1 MKKINYIGLLLIVM
15 VFSACDLDQYPYS
28 EVAADKYVKDASSVN
43 NLVLGCYNSLHDV
56 MYYEWAMTELRSDN
70 GRMYAAGSSSNTT
83 RLVEQLDQGTILPEN
98 EWVETYWN
106 ACYATIARVN
116 NVISYLDV
124 VTDETL
130 RNQYEGEVLFLRSLE
145 YFNLVRLWGPVFIVT
160 SKVPSEVTR
169 DMQRSTVDEVYALI
183 EGDLEN
189 IVNNELLP
197 GKMADGD
204 LGRADL
210 NAAKALL
217 AKVYATHYRAGD
229 EKYARA
235 ARLCKEVLESESVG
249 NPQSG
254 SDLVAYD
261 KVFDIGNEMNKEIIF
276 AVRYLSGNAG
286 IGSPFGNMFAPVNNG
301 ANVIIGTSSGYNT
314 PTDNIIAAYEQRGA
328 GADKRLDVNIAQKY
342 FNTTTQTWVT
352 EGNCRYCKKY
362 VNPVTTQYDGESD
375 WPVIRVADIALLY
388 AELTNEISGPSADN
402 LKYLNM
408 VCERAGVSTY
418 TLTDLPGL
426 YDFRKAVRNERR
438 LELAFENQRWFDLL
452 RWGIATQTVNNYLN
466 SELLYT
472 EYSYTVNDI
481 EDWQTFLPIPVS
493 VIDINPEI
501 AQNTGY

>member
-83 RLVEQLDQGTILPEN
+83 RLVEQLDQGTIVPEN
-98 EWVETYWN
+98 EWVKTYWN

-160 SKVPSEVTR
+160 SKVPSEVAR

-235 ARLCKEVLESESVG
+235 ARLCK
-249 NPQSG
+249 
-254 SDLVAYD
+254 
-261 KVFDIGNEMNKEIIF
+261 
-276 AVRYLSGNAG
+276 
-286 IGSPFGNMFAPVNNG
+286 
-301 ANVIIGTSSGYNT
+301 
-314 PTDNIIAAYEQRGA
+314 
-328 GADKRLDVNIAQKY
+328 
-342 FNTTTQTWVT
+342 
-352 EGNCRYCKKY
+352 
-362 VNPVTTQYDGESD
+362 
-375 WPVIRVADIALLY
+375 
-388 AELTNEISGPSADN
+388 
-402 LKYLNM
+402 
-408 VCERAGVSTY
+408 
-418 TLTDLPGL
+418 
-426 YDFRKAVRNERR
+426 
-438 LELAFENQRWFDLL
+438 
-452 RWGIATQTVNNYLN
+452 
-466 SELLYT
+466 
-472 EYSYTVNDI
+472 
-481 EDWQTFLPIPVS
+481 
-493 VIDINPEI
+493 
-501 AQNTGY
+501 

>member
-1 MKKINYIGLLLIVM
+1 MKKVNYIGLLLIVM
-15 VFSACDLDQYPYS
+15 LFSACDLDQYPYS
-28 EVAADKYVKDASSVN
+28 EVAADEYVKDASSVN

-56 MYYEWAMTELRSDN
+56 MYYEWAVTELRSDN

-83 RLVEQLDQGTILPEN
+83 RLVEQLDQGTIVPEN

-160 SKVPSEVTR
+160 SKIPSEVAR

-183 EGDLEN
+183 EEDLEN

-197 GKMADGD
+197 GKMADSD

-217 AKVYATHYRAGD
+217 AKVYATHYRVGD

-235 ARLCKEVLESESVG
+235 AQLCKEVLESESVG

-261 KVFDIGNEMNKEIIF
+261 KIFDISNEMNKEIIF
-276 AVRYLSGNAG
+276 AVRYLSGNVG
-286 IGSPFGNMFAPVNNG
+286 LGSPFGNMFAPVNNG
-301 ANVIIGTSSGYNT
+301 ANVIIGTSSG
-314 PTDNIIAAYEQRGA
+314 
-328 GADKRLDVNIAQKY
+328 
-342 FNTTTQTWVT
+342 
-352 EGNCRYCKKY
+352 
-362 VNPVTTQYDGESD
+362 
-375 WPVIRVADIALLY
+375 
-388 AELTNEISGPSADN
+388 
-402 LKYLNM
+402 
-408 VCERAGVSTY
+408 
-418 TLTDLPGL
+418 
-426 YDFRKAVRNERR
+426 
-438 LELAFENQRWFDLL
+438 
-452 RWGIATQTVNNYLN
+452 
-466 SELLYT
+466 
-472 EYSYTVNDI
+472 
-481 EDWQTFLPIPVS
+481 
-493 VIDINPEI
+493 
-501 AQNTGY
+501 